1 MYNFLKEQIEI
12 YSSKSFRRLAEK
24 NQIVAN
30 FNEKNV
36 HITNRLTHSLEV
48 GVVAKMITEKLP
60 IDLNLNQEQIFNICL
75 LHDIGHPSLGHFLEE
90 KLNDILGDSK
100 YFFEGNAN
108 NFVIIEKENIVLSD
122 KTLISLIKYPQE
134 LNSSNKK
141 GIYSYQFER
150 LIKMLLREYIR
161 QQKSFLFNG
170 YSKDNI
176 SQINYIENTLLNKK
190 NITNKDLL
198 LLQSKFPE
206 QNIRTIESK
215 IMEAADDIAYLTH
228 DLADFMIHTSQKS
241 KSKNSLKKLVNIKE
255 YSSSNQYMKYLYV
268 LTSDNAKSISSQI
281 RKLFINNISFDFEK
295 SDLILINQDIEDFK
309 LILRKLLL
317 KEFIYPECDILE
329 QKFIDKDI
337 YNKYFEKIEDN
348 EFIDEIVISGT
359 YRKLI
364 NDTNDLEKKFRYM
377 ANYLAEKTDK
387 WLF

>member
-30 FNEKNV
+30 FEEKNV

-90 KLNDILGDSK
+90 KLNDILKDTK
-100 YFFEGNAN
+100 YYFEGNAN
-108 NFVIIEKENIVLSD
+108 NFVIIEKEKINLSD
-122 KTLISLIKYPQE
+122 KTLVSLVKYPQE
-134 LNSSNKK
+134 LNDINKK
-141 GIYSYQFER
+141 GIYSYQFAN
-150 LIKMLLREYIR
+150 IIQMLLKEYIR
-161 QQKSFLFNG
+161 QQKGFLFNG

-176 SQINYIENTLLNKK
+176 EQINYIENKLLNKK
-190 NITNKDLL
+190 NISNQDLKT
-198 LLQSKFPE
+198 LQSKFPN
-206 QNIRTIESK
+206 QDIRTLESK

-228 DLADFMIHTSQKS
+228 DLADFMIHTSQKNKS
-241 KSKNSLKKLVNIKE
+241 KSTLKKMIGIKQ
-255 YSSSNQYMKYLYV
+255 YSSDNPYMKYLYV
-268 LTSDNAKSISSQI
+268 LTSDNAKSISGQI
-281 RKLFINNISFDFEK
+281 RKIFINNISFDFET
-295 SDLILINQDIEDFK
+295 SNLILINQEIEDFK

-329 QKFIDKDI
+329 KKFIDKDI
-337 YNKYFEKIEDN
+337 YNKYFENIKDE
-348 EFIDEIVISGT
+348 EFIKEIVVSGT
-359 YRKLI
+359 YRDLI
-364 NDTNDLEKKFRYM
+364 NNTDDIDKKCRYM

>member
-30 FNEKNV
+30 FDEKNV

-90 KLNDILGDSK
+90 KLNDILEDTE

-122 KTLISLIKYPQE
+122 KTLVSLIKYPQE
-134 LNSSNKK
+134 LNKNNKK
-141 GIYSYQFER
+141 GIYAYQFEG
-150 LIKMLLREYIR
+150 LIKILLKEYIR
-161 QQKSFLFNG
+161 QQKGFLFNG

-176 SQINYIENTLLNKK
+176 SQINYIQEELLNKK

-228 DLADFMIHTSQKS
+228 DLADFLIHSSQKS
-241 KSKNSLKKLVNIKE
+241 KSKSTLKKLVNIKK
-255 YSSSNQYMKYLYV
+255 YSSDNTYMKYLYV

-295 SDLILINQDIEDFK
+295 SDLVLINKEIEEFK
-309 LILRKLLL
+309 FILRTLLL
-317 KEFIYPECDILE
+317 EEFIYPECDIIE
-329 QKFIDKDI
+329 RKFIDKDI
-337 YNKYFEKIEDN
+337 YNKYFEKIEDVM
-348 EFIDEIVISGT
+348 FIEEIVVSGT

-364 NDTNDLEKKFRYM
+364 NNTDNVDKKFRYM